1 MASTYSNPGVEILR
15 GLFFSPT
22 FIAADPQTCL
32 SANSPTRAKRDQLAN
47 PANPANSATLDSMP
61 LTYIALGSNLP
72 SPAGPPDATLAAAL
86 PHLATLGGI
95 TARSSLYSTAPVG
108 IPDQP
113 RFLNAVV
120 ALDTALSPFDLLD
133 ALLSIELNF
142 GRDRSASVPNGPRT
156 LDLDILLYGD
166 LVLSTA
172 GLEIPHARLAQ
183 RAFVLIP
190 LAEIAPT
197 LRDPRSGLTVTQLL
211 ANLAP
216 NDSAAEPAVA
226 RVQSPLWPSA

>member
-1 MASTYSNPGVEILR
+1 
-15 GLFFSPT
+15 
-22 FIAADPQTCL
+22 
-32 SANSPTRAKRDQLAN
+32 
-47 PANPANSATLDSMP
+47 MP

-86 PHLATLGGI
+86 TQLAVLGRI
-95 TARSSLYSTAPVG
+95 AARSSLYSTEPVG

-120 ALDTALSPFDLLD
+120 AVDTALSPFDFLD

-142 GRDRSASVPNGPRT
+142 GRDRSASIPNGPRT

-166 LVLSTA
+166 LVLTTA
-172 GLEIPHARLAQ
+172 GLEIPHPRLAQ
-183 RAFVLIP
+183 RAFVLVP
-190 LAEIAPT
+190 LAEIAPN
-197 LRDPRSGLTVTQLL
+197 LRDPRSGLTVSQLLDQLL

-216 NDSAAEPAVA
+216 DNSATEPSVL
-226 RVQSPLWPSA
+226 RIQSPLWPSE